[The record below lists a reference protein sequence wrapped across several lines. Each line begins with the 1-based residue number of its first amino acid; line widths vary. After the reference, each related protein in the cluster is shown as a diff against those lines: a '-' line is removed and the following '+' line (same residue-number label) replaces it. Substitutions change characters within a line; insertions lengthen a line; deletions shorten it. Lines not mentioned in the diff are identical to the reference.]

1 MNLQEKRNVF
11 ATLFE
16 DIQPKKEWNNE
27 IINQEKELK
36 QFLIKNIWWVGNMIK
51 KIFGFTTIEFLGE
64 EYAVYK
70 GYNTNGYR
78 TFDKYDLAFRH
89 GEDIIIVE
97 LKTGYNSMSISGLKQ
112 LVKYKRNFEE
122 NHINKV
128 YLVLITTYITEKIML
143 NYIKQYDDELAVILL
158 DKEYCDD
165 LKYRIDFGKTKWGI
179 ING

>member
-1 MNLQEKRNVF
+1 MNEKSNVF
-11 ATLFE
+11 TTLFE

-36 QFLIKNIWWVGNMIK
+36 QFLLKNIWWIGNLIK
-51 KIFGFTTIEFLGE
+51 KIYNFTTIEFLGE
-64 EYAVYK
+64 EYTVFD
-70 GYNTNGYR
+70 GYRNNGYR

-97 LKTGYNSMSISGLKQ
+97 LKTGYNSMSGCGLKQ
-112 LVKYKRNFEE
+112 LVKYKRKFEE

-128 YLVLITTYITEKIML
+128 YLVLITTYITNKIMQ
-143 NYIKQYDDELAVILL
+143 NFVNKYDDRIAVILL
-158 DKEYCDD
+158 DKHYDND

-179 ING
+179 INE